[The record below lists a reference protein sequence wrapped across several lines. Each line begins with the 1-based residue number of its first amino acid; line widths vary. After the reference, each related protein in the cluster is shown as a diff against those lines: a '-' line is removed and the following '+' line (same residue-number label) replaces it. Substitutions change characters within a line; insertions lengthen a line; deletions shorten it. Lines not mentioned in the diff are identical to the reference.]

1 MASGKTIEQIEQEKH
16 DRLMN
21 TVAFRGGY
29 YRANPHRFV
38 TEVLGI
44 KLKLFQQILLY
55 AMVLYNYVMYLAAR
69 GQGKSF
75 LTAIFACVRCILW
88 PGTKIVISSG
98 TLSQANEVLL
108 KIKDELMPKSA
119 FLRNEIS
126 SIYVNQNK
134 GEIYFRNHSWIKTRT
149 SSDNSRSARAN
160 CIIIDEFRMVD
171 KTILDT
177 VLRKFLSSPRHPA
190 YLDKKEYKHLQ
201 ERNKEIYLSSC
212 WMKDH
217 WSWEK
222 AQAYTMNFF
231 DDKKKYW
238 ICGLPYQLSIMEGLY
253 LRSQA
258 EDEMSEADFSETLWS
273 MEMGCLWLGD
283 TEGSFFKLDDFNKRR
298 ILDKGL
304 YPLSFYNSEYQVP
317 EPEYPR
323 ILSLDIALMASNR
336 KKKNDASAFF
346 INDLEM
352 INELSYKSNIVYGE
366 SHEGMITDELGL
378 MTMRYFHKYK
388 CTHLVLDA
396 NGCGL
401 GVYDYITKPHYDPE
415 TGEEYPA
422 MTCINDSDMADR
434 CKDPNAI
441 KVVYSVKASQKF
453 NTQICILLRDGI
465 RNGRI
470 NFLKPELLIDE
481 YLKKAYKPFTKLS
494 PTEKTKIKM
503 GYLQTTLAGYELIKL
518 KSISMGAEIKV
529 KEQSGARKDR
539 YSSLA
544 YNQWCANQL
553 ELELKPSYQDT
564 QTLVSKLAS
573 RMRKAKYL

>member
-1 MASGKTIEQIEQEKH
+1 
-16 DRLMN
+16 
-21 TVAFRGGY
+21 
-29 YRANPHRFV
+29 
-38 TEVLGI
+38 
-44 KLKLFQQILLY
+44 
-55 AMVLYNYVMYLAAR
+55 
-69 GQGKSF
+69 
-75 LTAIFACVRCILW
+75 
-88 PGTKIVISSG
+88 
-98 TLSQANEVLL
+98 
-108 KIKDELMPKSA
+108 
-119 FLRNEIS
+119 
-126 SIYVNQNK
+126 
-134 GEIYFRNHSWIKTRT
+134 
-149 SSDNSRSARAN
+149 
-160 CIIIDEFRMVD
+160 
-171 KTILDT
+171 
-177 VLRKFLSSPRHPA
+177 
-190 YLDKKEYKHLQ
+190 
-201 ERNKEIYLSSC
+201 
-212 WMKDH
+212 
-217 WSWEK
+217 
-222 AQAYTMNFF
+222 
-231 DDKKKYW
+231 
-238 ICGLPYQLSIMEGLY
+238 
-253 LRSQA
+253 
-258 EDEMSEADFSETLWS
+258 
-273 MEMGCLWLGD
+273 
-283 TEGSFFKLDDFNKRR
+283 
-298 ILDKGL
+298 
-304 YPLSFYNSEYQVP
+304 
-317 EPEYPR
+317 
-323 ILSLDIALMASNR
+323 MASNR

-388 CTHLVLDA
+388 CTHLVMDC
-396 NGCGL
+396 NGVGL

-481 YLKKAYKPFTKLS
+481 YLKKAYKPFAKLS

-518 KSISMGAEIKV
+518 KSISMGTEIKV

-553 ELELKPSYQDT
+553 ELELKPSYHDT